1 MDEADEVDAIPE
13 LLGAAARTT
22 TWLCEQ
28 IDQGGFGRDPA
39 DVADHCRLP
48 LHFLAAGE
56 LRRAHRALDRIAA
69 DFLRADGDVRTTPEA
84 RSGDPFLE
92 EHAAIAAAW
101 VALAAR
107 KLGRFDV
114 AGPTERYL
122 ERFFNPEVG
131 GFASRRPY
139 DRGEREIGV
148 LTTSAL
154 GLLSIYAGDLRRAS
168 TVARALVGILDRQPG
183 GRLFLLRARSGGA
196 LVADFPADA
205 AAYYAVD
212 TQASAPAQ
220 FFVFG
225 HAIAFLCQLHRA
237 SGEPQHLDAAGRYL
251 EIAMYCDSGFRTS
264 PTSHAFAWGA
274 AIYARLAGKERIA
287 KLARS
292 VGLGI
297 AAAQREDGSFAGSP
311 GLTAE
316 CGIWLRELA
325 AEL

>member
-1 MDEADEVDAIPE
+1 MDEVDEVDAIPE

-22 TWLCEQ
+22 AWLSEQ
-28 IDQGGFGRDPA
+28 IDAGSFDRDPA

-69 DFLRADGDVRTTPEA
+69 DFLLDDGDVRSSPSE
-84 RSGDPFLE
+84 RSVDPFFE
-92 EHAAIAAAW
+92 EHAAIAGAW

-122 ERFFNPEVG
+122 ERFFNPELG
-131 GFASRRPY
+131 GFAGRRPY
-139 DRGEREIGV
+139 DRGEREVGV
-148 LTTSAL
+148 LTTSVL

-168 TVARALVGILDRQPG
+168 TVARMLVSILDRQPG
-183 GRLFLLRARSGGA
+183 GRQFLLRARGGGA
-196 LVADFPADA
+196 LVADFPSESAGF
-205 AAYYAVD
+205 YAID
-212 TQASAPAQ
+212 TQASSPQ
-220 FFVFG
+220 LFFIFG

-237 SGEPQHLDAAGRYL
+237 SGDPHHLDAAGRYL
-251 EIAMYCDSGFRTS
+251 DIALYCDSSIRTS
-264 PTSHAFAWGA
+264 PKSHAFAWGA
-274 AIYARLAGKERIA
+274 AIYARLTGKERIA

-292 VGLGI
+292 VGLGV
-297 AAAQREDGSFAGSP
+297 AAAQAEDGSYAGEP